1 MTDRP
6 RDQVFLVLEVVLA
19 FFEAAERLGDVAGD
33 RRFLSND
40 EGLRHG
46 AAIEL
51 TYGGFASQSQFARRA
66 SAAVTL
72 WLAQLNEVFSRQLL
86 DQTFQ
91 FEL

>member
-6 RDQVFLVLEVVLA
+6 RDQISVVLEVVLA
-19 FFEAAERLGDVAGD
+19 FLEPPKGLGDVAGD
-33 RRFLSND
+33 RRLLGND

-46 AAIEL
+46 AGIEL
-51 TYGGFASQSQFARRA
+51 TYGGFASQANLRRA
-66 SAAVTL
+66 STAVTL
-72 WLAQLNEVFSRQLL
+72 WLAELNEVFSGQLL